1 MNYFTKEYWYV
12 GWIPYLKFIFNT
24 KFPFISLTARKQTN
38 EFWLIS
44 LNRWDKQPKNILKPF
59 HYKKLTK
66 DKYEEIFYSLLKSDE
81 GKHIIF
87 NYSFNGRW

>member
-44 LNRWDKQPKNILKPF
+44 LNRWDK
-59 HYKKLTK
+59 
-66 DKYEEIFYSLLKSDE
+66 
-81 GKHIIF
+81 
-87 NYSFNGRW
+87 